1 MSTDNV
7 IAGQVV
13 QADDDTAAEENAPPA
28 PETYFHKVAGPQRSD
43 TYLPGYAADET
54 PVASDPTATDPD
66 LPAVDPTAA
75 GPDLPAAASDVDDA
89 DYLDD
94 ANELDDVADP
104 DDANELDDPAPVAD
118 ALPAGSALPTGSA
131 LPAGG
136 SVTVTSGAPEGLLG
150 DTTTLMEQW
159 RQAAVE
165 FVDDPRAS
173 VGHAADVAAEA
184 VSRLEAALRD
194 RRSAWDGN
202 GNGQTDTEALRQ
214 AILGYRRFLDR
225 LLS

>member
-75 GPDLPAAASDVDDA
+75 GPDLPAAASDVNDA

-118 ALPAGSALPTGSA
+118 ALPTGSA

-202 GNGQTDTEALRQ
+202 GNGNGQTDTEALRQ